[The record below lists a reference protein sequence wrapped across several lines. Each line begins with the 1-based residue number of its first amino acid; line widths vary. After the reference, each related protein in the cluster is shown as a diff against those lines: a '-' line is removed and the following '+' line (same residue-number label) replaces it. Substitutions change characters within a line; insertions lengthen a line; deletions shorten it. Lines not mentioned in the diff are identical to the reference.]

1 MILGSGLIALLHVAE
16 VPKPEPDNVTIL
28 LLLTVVHNVVKK
40 AQKLKIVI
48 QALAQVI
55 ILKALFLYLTFLN

>member
-1 MILGSGLIALLHVAE
+1 MEDTAILGTGLCVLLHVVE

-40 AQKLKIVI
+40 AQKLKIVT

-55 ILKALFLYLTFLN
+55 CF